1 MLGPDAPTG
10 PSIAGGVCDGTS
22 VAQFNDPAEELDDL
36 FGCTGVLAVGGYC
49 SRTTAAGPGGDTY
62 RVIAE
67 GDLTMNR
74 RIAACFAESDV
85 AEVLTHEAGH
95 VLGLGHSSENAIE
108 SDPTLRD
115 ATMFFLAHFDGR
127 GAAVRADDMAGLR
140 VLYPAD
146 DDGDRIPNELDLCP
160 DTPAGHPADQTGCAC
175 ADTGHEPCPPGDVCT
190 ISRCEFETAAC
201 ITEPVDCTG
210 GEPCLA
216 GVCTLAT
223 GCDVAPVEGYDAI
236 SCALERTFAPPAC
249 DDDRIPRPFRRLVQR
264 ARAFVAKGRTASP
277 ERQETRL
284 DRAAAKLV
292 RAAQRLER
300 AVDPMRR
307 RPMSAACADAL
318 GLLVEDARLRVES
331 RGTTVLFD
339 PTPAS

>member
-1 MLGPDAPTG
+1 
-10 PSIAGGVCDGTS
+10 
-22 VAQFNDPAEELDDL
+22 
-36 FGCTGVLAVGGYC
+36 
-49 SRTTAAGPGGDTY
+49 
-62 RVIAE
+62 
-67 GDLTMNR
+67 
-74 RIAACFAESDV
+74 
-85 AEVLTHEAGH
+85 
-95 VLGLGHSSENAIE
+95 
-108 SDPTLRD
+108 
-115 ATMFFLAHFDGR
+115 
-127 GAAVRADDMAGLR
+127 
-140 VLYPAD
+140 
-146 DDGDRIPNELDLCP
+146 
-160 DTPAGHPADQTGCAC
+160 
-175 ADTGHEPCPPGDVCT
+175 
-190 ISRCEFETAAC
+190 
-201 ITEPVDCTG
+201 
-210 GEPCLA
+210 
-216 GVCTLAT
+216 
-223 GCDVAPVEGYDAI
+223 VEGYDAI